1 MLLRS
6 NSIPKG
12 LHPFGF
18 QMDSVEATQKSL
30 GEIKG
35 DIEIQEP
42 LPGVAFA
49 EYKVKNPEGNTFD
62 ISEKGWKV

>member
-1 MLLRS
+1 
-6 NSIPKG
+6 
-12 LHPFGF
+12 
-18 QMDSVEATQKSL
+18 MDSVEATQKSL